1 MLKTRRKFL
10 KNSALVAAATTF
22 SQSIALEALA
32 ADPLKIWTIGV
43 AKVTKTWDEMGKQ
56 AGVPLVYS
64 AKSGSADQAIQ
75 KFFVGD
81 GQKLYDAITDN
92 GGGQEDAMSDNN
104 AIVPLD
110 VSKIKNW
117 KNLLPTYNEGN
128 LAANTI
134 RNKKGEIVGVPYI
147 SNADSMAYNKSKV
160 GGDINT
166 WDALFDS
173 QFKGYAAMQNDS
185 GPTLTTTAIYLKESG
200 KQDIVNASDMTKSEL
215 KGVCQFLIGMKK
227 KGQFR
232 TFWDGFGNGVDLLA
246 SEEVLV
252 SSCWEPIAVIA
263 AKKGADIHYGTM
275 KEGHQTWNNVWMLT
289 KGGKQR
295 GQEANFY
302 KLMDMYLSP
311 WFGARTLSGLGFT
324 PQMIGVNDYVNANPD
339 TFDAK
344 AKKTISARL
353 AKKDA
358 RMAVKGNSW
367 QNLYPKEMRAYQDWW
382 SKVQAA

>member
-1 MLKTRRKFL
+1 
-10 KNSALVAAATTF
+10 
-22 SQSIALEALA
+22 
-32 ADPLKIWTIGV
+32 
-43 AKVTKTWDEMGKQ
+43 MGKQ

-92 GGGQEDAMSDNN
+92 GGGQEDAMSDNG
-104 AIVPLD
+104 AIVPID
-110 VSKIKNW
+110 TSKIKNW
-117 KNLLPTYNEGN
+117 KNLLPRYNEGN
-128 LAANTI
+128 SGANTI

-160 GGDINT
+160 GGEINT

-200 KQDIVNASDMTKSEL
+200 KQDIVNPSDMSKSEV
-215 KGVCQFLIGMKK
+215 KGVCEFLIGMKK

-302 KLMDMYLSP
+302 KLMDLYLSP
-311 WFGARTLSGLGFT
+311 WFGARTLSNLGFT
-324 PQMIGVNDYVNANPD
+324 PQMIGVNAYVNANPD

-344 AKKTISARL
+344 AKKTIAARL
-353 AKKDA
+353 VGKEA